1 MYFDVIHTRTRCDT
15 QVYRVLKPGSYFV
28 SYEWVTTKMFDANN
42 KAHVQ
47 TVHDV
52 VVGNALESM
61 RSEKDVMNAATA
73 VGFEV
78 VKIEDQA
85 LRSEVPWY
93 SKLQRSAWSRAATQ
107 AALTVMEWLL
117 LVPIGTSSVHLMLCK
132 AADSLVQSGTDGI
145 FTPMCT
151 CVFRKP

>member
-1 MYFDVIHTRTRCDT
+1 M
-15 QVYRVLKPGSYFV
+15 QVFRVLKPGSFFV
-28 SYEWVTTKMFDANN
+28 SYEWVTTKIFDENN

-61 RSEKDVMNAATA
+61 RSENDVTRSAAA

-93 SKLQRSAWSRAATQ
+93 SKLQRSGIGFDSELAKKEAGAT
-107 AALTVMEWLL
+107 
-117 LVPIGTSSVHLMLCK
+117 K
-132 AADSLVQSGTDGI
+132 
-145 FTPMCT
+145 
-151 CVFRKP
+151 KNK